1 MDRIL
6 QLLSLVLFAGCLL
19 FTAFRFEAY
28 DLLWM
33 MLPLLRYGGYSIA
46 ICMAIAAC
54 WHVVLQ
60 HLVGDPIAVRRAIR
74 TLLWVAASISLGC
87 YMLSA
92 DRLSE
97 RIKMWRVQSTYQQA
111 LASNDGADCAVLD
124 MRRDDV
130 DLRIVVF
137 PWGGG
142 VMDNWWGAVFDPTG
156 TIYAGINPGRFGAS
170 KQFCN
175 EYSEGWFVCYFN

>member
-1 MDRIL
+1 MDRL
-6 QLLSLVLFAGCLL
+6 LRLLSWGLAAGCLL
-19 FTAFRFEAY
+19 FTVFRFEAY

-33 MLPLLRYGGYSIA
+33 MMPLLQYGGYG
-46 ICMAIAAC
+46 MAIFMAIVAC
-54 WHVVLQ
+54 WQVVSQ
-60 HLVGDPIAVRRAIR
+60 HCSSDIIGGRRATR
-74 TLLWVAASISLGC
+74 TLLGVAASISLS
-87 YMLSA
+87 YYILNA

-97 RIKMWRVQSTYQQA
+97 RIKMWRVQSAYQQA
-111 LASNDGADCAVLD
+111 LRSNEGALD

-175 EYSEGWFVCYFN
+175 EYGEGWFVCYFN